1 MNRIEIMEKLTQAAD
16 QMDERTLQ
24 SLAGWAE
31 VLANSE
37 GLAEIVGIVEDNE
50 RLVMER
56 RMQRR
61 QQKIQGASRGEQRIL
76 NRIERAKVRT
86 GKASGAH
93 FTLTEA
99 DFLIELS
106 CNGPQLAS
114 DAYYLGFEKGYTAGK
129 KAK

>member
-16 QMDERTLQ
+16 QMDDRTLQ

-76 NRIERAKVRT
+76 NRIERAKVR
-86 GKASGAH
+86 A
-93 FTLTEA
+93 
-99 DFLIELS
+99 
-106 CNGPQLAS
+106 GPQLAS
-114 DAYYLGFEKGYTAGK
+114 DAYHLGSEKGYTAGK

>member
-16 QMDERTLQ
+16 QMDDRTLQ

-31 VLANSE
+31 VLANSD

-50 RLVMER
+50 RLVME
-56 RMQRR
+56 RR

-76 NRIERAKVRT
+76 NRIERAKVRA